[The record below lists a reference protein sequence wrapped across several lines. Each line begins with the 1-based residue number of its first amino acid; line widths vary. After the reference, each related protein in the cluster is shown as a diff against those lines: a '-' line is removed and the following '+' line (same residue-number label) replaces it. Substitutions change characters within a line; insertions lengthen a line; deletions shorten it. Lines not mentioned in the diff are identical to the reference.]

1 MSSNLLKSLFC
12 KVIPQIYFFKG
23 LGLIFL
29 LLTSCNSTLYYRP
42 VMLNLDRTYLPK
54 PMLSDSSSSLYGLSG
69 SYINT
74 ESNASFSA
82 ISDEQQVYELNFTA
96 AYIFKKVQIAY
107 GGYLFWGQYANG
119 AIQEGSTYY
128 FDKKSFNGYGIRG
141 SINLFQADGRFEFR
155 FPGIE
160 FSYSKEVGAFAQF
173 RKSLINQDLYYTNP
187 KTELLTLGISNEV
200 AWRNYRN
207 ENIYYAARLFIGH
220 TFGDLAYYNNKST
233 VDGPKKLNFPMV
245 FDASFIFGLKQFYIV
260 STLTSLSSVKISMG
274 YAFRK
279 RSKK

>member
-74 ESNASFSA
+74 ESNTSFTA

-96 AYIFKKVQIAY
+96 AHIFKKVQIAY
-107 GGYLFWGQYANG
+107 GGYLFWGNMQMGLYRKAVL
-119 AIQEGSTYY
+119 I
-128 FDKKSFNGYGIRG
+128 I
-141 SINLFQADGRFEFR
+141 SIKNHLMVMESGDQL
-155 FPGIE
+155 I
-160 FSYSKEVGAFAQF
+160 YS
-173 RKSLINQDLYYTNP
+173 
-187 KTELLTLGISNEV
+187 
-200 AWRNYRN
+200 
-207 ENIYYAARLFIGH
+207 RLM
-220 TFGDLAYYNNKST
+220 N
-233 VDGPKKLNFPMV
+233 VLNFV
-245 FDASFIFGLKQFYIV
+245 FPASN
-260 STLTSLSSVKISMG
+260 SAT
-274 YAFRK
+274 A
-279 RSKK
+279 KK